1 MRVKIEQPGTPLPR
15 MGGKGKGVGKGGKVT
30 KRHVVPRNCIS
41 GITKPAIRRLARRG
55 GVKRIN
61 GLVYEEVRN
70 ILKDFLQKVIGDA
83 VSQAMMSV
91 IRASIHPFAL
101 HCTALHFTSSR
112 THPPLCFLPSAQVVY
127 TEYGN
132 RKTVTAVDVLY
143 ALKRRGRTMFM

>member
-83 VSQAMMSV
+83 V
-91 IRASIHPFAL
+91 
-101 HCTALHFTSSR
+101 
-112 THPPLCFLPSAQVVY
+112 VY